1 MILLIDNYDSFT
13 YNVYQDVARFSDV
26 CVIRNDEHTIEEI
39 RRMNP
44 SGIILSPGPGGPKDA
59 GVSLAVVQQL
69 SGYVPILGVCLGHQ
83 VIAEA
88 FGGIVGRANEV
99 MHGKVS
105 RINTS
110 PGVLFEGLSMDV
122 MRYHSLVVQE
132 TDLIITAE
140 TTDGVIM
147 ALEHSTHPT
156 YGVQFHPESIGTP
169 DGRSIFERFVQLCTQ
184 TGAHVPDL
192 SVSLKSLHAE
202 NRACQF

>member
-26 CVIRNDEHTIEEI
+26 CVIRNDEHSIEEI

-44 SGIILSPGPGGPKDA
+44 NGIILSPGPGGPKDA
-59 GVSLAVVQQL
+59 GVSLAVVREL
-69 SGYVPILGVCLGHQ
+69 SGYIPILGVCLGHQ

-88 FGGIVGRANEV
+88 FGGVVGRANEV

-105 RINTS
+105 RINTIPS
-110 PGVLFEGLSMDV
+110 VLFEGLSMDV
-122 MRYHSLVVQE
+122 MRYHSLIVQE
-132 TDLIITAE
+132 TELTVTAE

-147 ALEHSTHPT
+147 ALEHPTHPT

-169 DGRSIFERFVQLCTQ
+169 DGRGIFERFVKLCTPSSTTQ
-184 TGAHVPDL
+184 L
-192 SVSLKSLHAE
+192 I
-202 NRACQF
+202 

>member
-26 CVIRNDEHTIEEI
+26 CVIRNDEHSIEEI

-44 SGIILSPGPGGPKDA
+44 NGIILSPGPGGPKDA
-59 GVSLAVVQQL
+59 GVSLAVVREL
-69 SGYVPILGVCLGHQ
+69 SGYIPILGVCLGHQ

-88 FGGIVGRANEV
+88 FGGVVGRANEV

-105 RINTS
+105 RINTIPS
-110 PGVLFEGLSMDV
+110 VLFEGLSMDV
-122 MRYHSLVVQE
+122 MRYHSLIVQE
-132 TDLIITAE
+132 TELTVTAE

-147 ALEHSTHPT
+147 ALEHPTHPT

-169 DGRSIFERFVQLCTQ
+169 DGRGIFERFVQLCTPSSTTQ
-184 TGAHVPDL
+184 L
-192 SVSLKSLHAE
+192 I
-202 NRACQF
+202 